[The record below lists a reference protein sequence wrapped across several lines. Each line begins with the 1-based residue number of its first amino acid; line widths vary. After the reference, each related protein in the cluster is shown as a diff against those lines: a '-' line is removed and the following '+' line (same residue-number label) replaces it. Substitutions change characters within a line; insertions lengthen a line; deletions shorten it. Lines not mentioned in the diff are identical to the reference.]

1 MSGTR
6 ASRARAAKLRRPL
19 VRSVVPAH
27 AQARRRIV
35 LATGGDMSNSAHGN
49 FYVGIMVTGATDDAT
64 DDAVQVDIVAVV
76 YKNIE

>member
-1 MSGTR
+1 MPR
-6 ASRARAAKLRRPL
+6 AQGRQSYDGL
-19 VRSVVPAH
+19 SYVPSYQLMHKQGA
-27 AQARRRIV
+27 IV